1 MVSITDRVRFSE
13 TDLMAV
19 VHHTNYLR
27 WFEMGRVAW
36 FRQAGIDLNGLHD
49 AGFMVPIVEVQCKY
63 RQSARFDDVYEIQTT
78 LKACSR
84 VMIQFSYRI
93 LRKADGVLLA
103 EGTSKNAFVNLEG
116 KVTRLTPDY
125 YEKLQQL
132 AAQERE
138 IQP

>member
-1 MVSITDRVRFSE
+1 
-13 TDLMAV
+13 
-19 VHHTNYLR
+19 
-27 WFEMGRVAW
+27 
-36 FRQAGIDLNGLHD
+36 
-49 AGFMVPIVEVQCKY
+49 MVPIVEVQCKY

>member
-36 FRQAGIDLNGLHD
+36 FRQAGIDLNGLHE

-93 LRKADGVLLA
+93 LRTGSCWRKAPPRMPL
-103 EGTSKNAFVNLEG
+103 
-116 KVTRLTPDY
+116 
-125 YEKLQQL
+125 
-132 AAQERE
+132 
-138 IQP
+138 

>member
-1 MVSITDRVRFSE
+1 MKEKRGYAVVSITDRVRFSE

-27 WFEMGRVAW
+27 WFEMGRVAY
-36 FRQAGIDLNGLHD
+36 FRQAGIDLNQLQE
-49 AGFMVPIVEVQCKY
+49 AGYMVPIVEVQCKY

-84 VMIQFSYRI
+84 AMIQFSYR
-93 LRKADGVLLA
+93 
-103 EGTSKNAFVNLEG
+103 KNAFVNLEG
-116 KVTRLTPDY
+116 KVERLTPVY